1 MSSSKPDYYKILNLQ
16 QSATNEEIKKNYHK
30 LAKKWHPDK
39 NGNLEALER
48 FKLIKNAYEVL
59 NNEASR
65 REYDNLKFQEP
76 QSMKK
81 EQTPKKET
89 DERIFNIFTNSWQFK
104 TQSNQFIY
112 ENGSSF
118 NAGTNFSSEQIKFGN
133 GCKFGPNCNFS
144 SQSKFG
150 NGCHFGENCNFQSNC
165 EFGSG
170 CSFGEN
176 QNFGNMCKFSSG
188 CSFGHYCNFG
198 NSSVFG
204 SGSCILNGHNIGNN
218 CKFGAGCRVFN
229 D

>member
-1 MSSSKPDYYKILNLQ
+1 MKLLAFYINENIHLSIRTSKIVNNNEWKYFGRKLAIENTFLVKHNICKMLLTQTNEYLNLQ

-104 TQSNQFIY
+104 TQMGLRVRVRVNKFYI
-112 ENGSSF
+112 ENSLK
-118 NAGTNFSSEQIKFGN
+118 EL
-133 GCKFGPNCNFS
+133 
-144 SQSKFG
+144 
-150 NGCHFGENCNFQSNC
+150 
-165 EFGSG
+165 
-170 CSFGEN
+170 
-176 QNFGNMCKFSSG
+176 M
-188 CSFGHYCNFG
+188 
-198 NSSVFG
+198 
-204 SGSCILNGHNIGNN
+204 NN
-218 CKFGAGCRVFN
+218 EISLIFH
-229 D
+229 